1 MYRIIIFVK
10 TGQNRTMNSNIFLV
24 NIQAKSPCIFLYYL
38 IKLKQALNTELAK
51 KKYATANI
59 YLILRFWNVVLTK
72 NKM

>member
-38 IKLKQALNTELAK
+38 SKLKQALNTELAK